1 MNNKYVVTALA
12 IGIQIIMIG
21 FIAYVAHFFVGPAI
35 GFLVGIIVWSAI
47 LLKTPVFDWFII
59 NVEQNWAIVLGNQL
73 IKNVVS
79 GAPINPNDSDPR
91 TQMLSQKSL
100 RVIWPGINF
109 KLPWEI
115 QFDSVDL
122 KSEVVIG
129 NTLTCY
135 TEDNIELLVTWQV
148 ILTPLRDEHLA
159 NLVRKGQD
167 AAKAYFTGAFEQE
180 ITRWVKTK
188 QEAAVFTALND
199 LKNQFSQL
207 FGGPN
212 TVSKIEE
219 SYGLFTNEPQIIKL
233 TRAENYQKAAQA
245 AAVGAKTLDLIQKLR
260 LASPDADANMILAMA
275 AATTGIPIEGL
286 LLIPGVN
293 ADTGKII
300 AAAGQVGVQVNANK
314 KGKNKP

>member
-21 FIAYVAHFFVGPAI
+21 FIAYVFHFF
-35 GFLVGIIVWSAI
+35 LGIAFGSLSGIVIWSAI
-47 LLKTPVFDWFII
+47 LIKTPVFDWFVI

-73 IKNVVS
+73 IRNEVS
-79 GAPINPNDSDPR
+79 SASNNPNTPDPR
-91 TQMLSQKSL
+91 TQMLPQKSL
-100 RVIWPGINF
+100 RVVWPGINL

-122 KSEVVIG
+122 RSEAVIG
-129 NTLTCY
+129 NTLKCY

-167 AAKAYFTGAFEQE
+167 AAKAFFTGTFEQE

-188 QEAAVFTALND
+188 KEAAVFAALND
-199 LKNQFSQL
+199 LKSHFSQI

-212 TVSKIEE
+212 VVSKIEE
-219 SYGLFTNEPQIIKL
+219 NYGLFTNEPQIVSL
-233 TRAENYQKAAQA
+233 NRGENYQKAAQA
-245 AAVGAKTLDLIQKLR
+245 TAVGAIILDLIQKLR
-260 LASPDADANMILAMA
+260 QASPQADANMILAAA
-275 AATTGIPIEGL
+275 AATTGIPIDGL
-286 LLIPGVN
+286 LLIPGINN
-293 ADTGKII
+293 AAGPII

-314 KGKNKP
+314 KGKKP